1 MALNRVSVLMHK
13 VVELR
18 LIFGVISSAAVM
30 HAGYRP
36 LLMLCLSLPACHL
49 QSLGNKGAAACRWN

>member
-18 LIFGVISSAAVM
+18 LIFGVIASAAVM

-36 LLMLCLSLPACHL
+36 PLMLCLSLPECHL
-49 QSLGNKGAAACRWN
+49 QSLNKGAAACHWN